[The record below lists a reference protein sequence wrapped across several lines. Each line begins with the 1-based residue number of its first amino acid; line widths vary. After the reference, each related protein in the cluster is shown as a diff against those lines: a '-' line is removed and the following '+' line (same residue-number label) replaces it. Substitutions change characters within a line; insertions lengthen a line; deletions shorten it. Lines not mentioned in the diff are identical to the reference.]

1 MPSSLLQTVNSLFQ
15 TCYNNWEQAV
25 RTQLVVDNLWTD
37 LWTTYLQTCNNLCV
51 LVDVDMHLV
60 RSKLRSCSKIRH
72 VKCSEMYLIVIL
84 NPKKTKAS
92 AEERG
97 SGLWSQTKGYYCAIL
112 RRAPEQIA
120 HFLAARLGTKETF
133 CQHGGDI
140 VCISWSNFT
149 SC

>member
-1 MPSSLLQTVNSLFQ
+1 
-15 TCYNNWEQAV
+15 
-25 RTQLVVDNLWTD
+25 
-37 LWTTYLQTCNNLCV
+37 
-51 LVDVDMHLV
+51 
-60 RSKLRSCSKIRH
+60 
-72 VKCSEMYLIVIL
+72 MYLIVIL

-133 CQHGGDI
+133 CQHGGDN
-140 VCISWSNFT
+140 VCIS
-149 SC
+149 